1 MAARGGYLYFLG
13 EDGSPL
19 PGTLETVHVRRLL
32 NMPGAPCEMFYALNR
47 KQICPVPDFANR
59 PALRD

>member
-19 PGTLETVHVRRLL
+19 PGALETACVHILL
-32 NMPGAPCEMFYALNR
+32 NMPGALCEVFYALN
-47 KQICPVPDFANR
+47 QEEICLPLISSI
-59 PALRD
+59 ALH